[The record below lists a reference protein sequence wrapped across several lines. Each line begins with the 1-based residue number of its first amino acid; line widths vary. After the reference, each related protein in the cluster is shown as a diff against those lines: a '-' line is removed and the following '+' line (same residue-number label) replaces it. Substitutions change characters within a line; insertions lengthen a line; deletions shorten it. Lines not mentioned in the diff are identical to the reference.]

1 MSRAEIL
8 EKLNG
13 IFCEVFDDAALHVTE
28 ETSAAD
34 IEDWDSME
42 QINILMACE
51 KVFSIRFQLEEA
63 SMLACVGDIV
73 TLVEKKLPRLK

>member
-8 EKLNG
+8 ERLNE
-13 IFCEVFDDAALHVTE
+13 IFCEVFDDATLNISE

-42 QINILMACE
+42 QISILMACE
-51 KVFSIRFQLEEA
+51 KMFQIKFDIEEA
-63 SMLACVGDIV
+63 SMLVCVGDIV
-73 TLVEKKLPRLK
+73 TLIENKIC